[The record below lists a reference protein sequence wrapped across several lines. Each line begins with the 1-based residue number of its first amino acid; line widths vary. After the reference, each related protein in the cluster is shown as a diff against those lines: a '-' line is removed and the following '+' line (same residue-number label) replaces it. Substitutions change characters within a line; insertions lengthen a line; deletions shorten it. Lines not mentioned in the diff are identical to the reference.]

1 MTAIV
6 VIYVIVSIIVS
17 FIKISFEKK
26 IQHYVILIYLV
37 PSQLSM
43 ISIASF
49 GEDVL
54 EKYKDT
60 LSDDAT

>member
-49 GEDVL
+49 AEDVL